1 MTGGTFSLKDSVQ
14 TEAEKAHQFL
24 QTLGIPDS
32 NIIIER
38 GSLDTHQNATFT
50 KKLIN
55 TVGYFDEHQFKIRGH
70 SHIDYTMRC
79 CRMKLNNY
87 KTLFDIKN
95 SNNYIK
101 LNDIHY
107 TSSFFK
113 LAIFLREL
121 YKVDIYELERRNKIL
136 ENNNRKFIGNDF
148 VIK

>member
-1 MTGGTFSLKDSVQ
+1 
-14 TEAEKAHQFL
+14 
-24 QTLGIPDS
+24 
-32 NIIIER
+32 
-38 GSLDTHQNATFT
+38 
-50 KKLIN
+50 
-55 TVGYFDEHQFKIRGH
+55 
-70 SHIDYTMRC
+70 
-79 CRMKLNNY
+79 MKLNNY

-113 LAIFLREL
+113 LPIFLREL